1 MVISRRIVAAG
12 LLLAIGTAALA
23 QAAEEAGSTGASEDL
38 KIAAVEALIT
48 APPEKALPIVTR
60 VLEGAASVELKER
73 ALFILSQIDLPEARQ
88 VLVETAGS
96 GPESLRREAI
106 RMIGIQGDP
115 EALAELSGLYGA
127 GDHETK
133 EAVLQAYLI
142 ADDQDAVY
150 RIAAEAQ
157 DAEEFEDAVK
167 TLGAMGALEQLRALR
182 SRSDMSESL
191 IRAYA
196 VAGDTQTLGEL
207 AQDGSNPER
216 QAQAIRGLAIA
227 GGDDVAPTLVEVYR
241 STDSP
246 EVRDAVRQG
255 LVIADYDQAVLTLFR
270 ESADSAEK
278 RKLLETLVKM
288 DSDAVWDVIDST
300 LENRQ

>member
-1 MVISRRIVAAG
+1 MPTRSRKPHQTND
-12 LLLAIGTAALA
+12 AIGQMTNTARFFLPSGYRENPPLA
-23 QAAEEAGSTGASEDL
+23 TDVHGGGYWADAEET
-38 KIAAVEALIT
+38 KV
-48 APPEKALPIVTR
+48 R
-60 VLEGAASVELKER
+60 N
-73 ALFILSQIDLPEARQ
+73 
-88 VLVETAGS
+88 
-96 GPESLRREAI
+96 RR
-106 RMIGIQGDP
+106 R
-115 EALAELSGLYGA
+115 Y
-127 GDHETK
+127 
-133 EAVLQAYLI
+133 
-142 ADDQDAVY
+142 QDAVY

-227 GGDDVAPTLVEVYR
+227 GGDDVAQTLVDVYR

-278 RKLLETLVKM
+278 RELLETLVKM

-300 LENRQ
+300 LENGQ